1 MVFNKQTCK
10 YKGFSNQKGF
20 TIVEL
25 VIVIAVIGILAAV
38 LIPTFNSIINKA
50 NESKARQEVTNI
62 TKELNLIHSNLDL
75 DNLLVLYYE
84 ITDDSLA
91 DIGYRKE
98 LIYMF
103 EFINRELNIKEY
115 DAFNVDGEKLTING
129 KLYYYLDIGKIS
141 ENYLHISIFS
151 KSKDID
157 TEIEKD
163 DVKKYSVTIDRSS
176 DAIENMDFSRY
187 EKEWRV
193 GSVIPLEFDYHET
206 KLLKIFANDVEVEIV
221 ELGSVNPVY
230 YLTITDT
237 DVIVRTE
244 FCYIVSFTDE
254 AKEYFSESEI
264 DKVINKTYRKGE
276 QVVLTGKSSVISNLN
291 INETIYIKAN
301 DEVVI
306 EIYIDE
312 NGATAYPLI
321 ILDVENT
328 NITISAEK
336 VKDTNVICYGDLYPF
351 VNDLKANNVSNIK
364 EIIEING
371 INYQNAYEYYDATY
385 MDMSTF
391 NGQIY
396 ILDFIKHLKYAR
408 FEITDAFETADE
420 VPYRKYVIVTE
431 TEVYELM
438 YTERAIYY
446 NNEYYV
452 LSQSD
457 RMDELD
463 HYNTHKVFSKSNI
476 NDSSVYTVN
485 VTNNKANSESNS
497 TGSSIEIIDTLDLRR
512 LIFTPNENLVEYSSA
527 FNITFTFNDFTY
539 RILNNKQFRNENTN
553 VVYDIV
559 NNFSFESILDKVE
572 PTYVTLSDKYDFI
585 NTINRDDV
593 NEIMY
598 HMYNNELINK
608 CEFVKFNQ
616 DENKYIYLDY
626 FLNYLK
632 TNRFEYVENP
642 PLEEES
648 ISCYYSIIMND
659 GTVYQ
664 IASSRYIYIS
674 GDCYMTNIGIM
685 ELPSELKQDGY
696 TFAKDEYENY
706 EAYYETDTQILP
718 EFEDVVIDV
727 RAIIFQEINPTLTSE
742 VHSSKF
748 VYDDVELY
756 FVSLDEYNTSI
767 ALKTIINEKE
777 YYFEILNSFNGG
789 KYVDSREKY
798 LVTYEFDIKNISSL
812 KFKSVYYGSDY
823 HITKQ
828 EVIKQSSNYISNM
841 TYTIYDKE
849 GNKLLFNNDIYYG
862 YNDYYILNQ
871 DVIIK
876 VTEKVSEYYEV
887 IRCLSENGLE
897 QGNVVGEEPVPVK
910 NIPSFLNNAASYKA
924 MKLLYTYKD
933 VKEEFDYVTQ
943 TTHLSKDF
951 FSEELFESNIV
962 LCYASRTKSMYLQYS
977 NFSFSSYELYISTNA
992 QVQSANNR
1000 EVTIVDFVIIPK
1012 NDLMKIKLSTGFES
1026 EIIEAIQNKYY
1037 VTPSRVIAYYEL
1049 GDNIIIYPVYNNL
1062 NEIKKKVFVKDILG
1076 TKFVYDNDI
1085 LVYSKSKGIR
1095 TLKEASTEGIY
1106 GLNKSMEYIATIHY
1120 SYNPNFIRVLEKL

>member
-1 MVFNKQTCK
+1 MVFNTQTCK
-10 YKGFSNQKGF
+10 YKGFSNHKGF

-38 LIPTFNSIINKA
+38 LIPTFNKIIEKA
-50 NESKARQEVTNI
+50 DESKARQEVTNI
-62 TKELNLIHSNLDL
+62 TKELNLIHTNLDL

-84 ITDDSLA
+84 ITEDSLA

-115 DAFNVDGEKLTING
+115 DAFNVDGERLTING

-141 ENYLHISIFS
+141 ENYPHISIFS

-187 EKEWRV
+187 EKKWKP
-193 GSVIPLEFDYHET
+193 GDVIPIEFDFIGSG
-206 KLLKIFANDVEVEIV
+206 LLKVFVNDVFVETI

-230 YLTITDT
+230 NLTITDT
-237 DVIVRTE
+237 DVIVKAY
-244 FCYIVSFTDE
+244 FCYEVSFTE
-254 AKEYFSESEI
+254 NA
-264 DKVINKTYRKGE
+264 KTYFPFTTVNE
-276 QVVLTGKSSVISNLN
+276 VENTLYMTGDKITLSVKMNPTVDIN
-291 INETIYIKAN
+291 INETLVIKAN
-301 DEVVI
+301 DRVIREIKYNEDGSITLPIIVYEVEDTIVTI
-306 EIYIDE
+306 DAEILKD
-312 NGATAYPLI
+312 A
-321 ILDVENT
+321 
-328 NITISAEK
+328 NI
-336 VKDTNVICYGDLYPF
+336 ICYEDLYPF
-351 VNDLKANNVSNIK
+351 VNDFKTNHVSNIK
-364 EIIEING
+364 EIIEIKG
-371 INYQNAYEYYDATY
+371 IYYQNAHEYYSACYIDK
-385 MDMSTF
+385 STVG
-391 NGQIY
+391 GQIY
-396 ILDFIKHLKYAR
+396 IMDFIKHLKLSR
-408 FEITDAFETADE
+408 FEICDSPSIDLTS
-420 VPYRKYVIVTE
+420 YRKYVIVTE

-438 YTERAIYY
+438 YTDKAVSY
-446 NNEYYV
+446 NNEWY
-452 LSQSD
+452 
-457 RMDELD
+457 ELKQTDKFGEMD
-463 HYNTHKVFSKSNI
+463 HYYSYCVFSNI
-476 NDSSVYTVN
+476 DLYDSSVYTVDIENKTSN
-485 VTNNKANSESNS
+485 V
-497 TGSSIEIIDTLDLRR
+497 EIIDSLDLRR
-512 LIFTPNENLVEYSSA
+512 LIFTQNEDLVVYNPIT
-527 FNITFTFNDFTY
+527 NITFKFNGFTY

-559 NNFSFESILDKVE
+559 NNFSFEHILSKVQ

-585 NTINRDDV
+585 DSINKEDV
-593 NEIMY
+593 KEIMY
-598 HMYNNELINK
+598 HQNREELINE
-608 CEFVKFNQ
+608 CEFITINPEE
-616 DENKYIYLDY
+616 ENIYLDY
-626 FLNYLK
+626 FLNYLR
-632 TNRFEYVENP
+632 TNKFEYVENVGEFEP
-642 PLEEES
+642 IIES
-648 ISCYYSIIMND
+648 YYSLILKD

-664 IASSRYIYIS
+664 IDSSNYIYIN
-674 GDCYMTNIGIM
+674 GDCYQTQISIP
-685 ELPSELKQDGY
+685 ELPSELKQVGY
-696 TFAKDEYENY
+696 TFAKSDYENY

-767 ALKTIINEKE
+767 ALKTVINEKE

-812 KFKSVYYGSDY
+812 KVKSVYYGSDY
-823 HITKQ
+823 HISKQ

-871 DVIIK
+871 DVFIK

-910 NIPSFLNNAASYKA
+910 NIPSFLDNAASYKA

-977 NFSFSSYELYISTNA
+977 NFSFSSYELSISTNA
-992 QVQSANNR
+992 QVQSENNS

-1037 VTPSRVIAYYEL
+1037 VSPSKLVAYYEL
-1049 GDNIIIYPVYNNL
+1049 SDNIIIYPLYDNL
-1062 NEIKKKVFVKDILG
+1062 NEIRKNVSINEILG
-1076 TKFVYDNDI
+1076 TKFIYDNEI
-1085 LVYSKSKGIR
+1085 LVYSESKGIR

-1120 SYNPNFIRVLEKL
+1120 SYNPNFRRILEKL